1 MVQQRRTDS
10 PARSCLQLDF
20 EQIADDRIAKL
31 QIRRAADDERPARRF
46 ARKPSSVCACEER
59 SDINRDA
66 SRQVGLE
73 RFERRIVMT
82 KNDVGQRIVI
92 FG

>member
-31 QIRRAADDERPARRF
+31 QIRRAADDERPERHF
-46 ARKPSSVCACEER
+46 AHNPSSVRTHKER

-66 SRQVGLE
+66 SRQAGLE
-73 RFERRIVMT
+73 RFERRIVVT
-82 KNDVGQRIVI
+82 KNDVRQRIVI